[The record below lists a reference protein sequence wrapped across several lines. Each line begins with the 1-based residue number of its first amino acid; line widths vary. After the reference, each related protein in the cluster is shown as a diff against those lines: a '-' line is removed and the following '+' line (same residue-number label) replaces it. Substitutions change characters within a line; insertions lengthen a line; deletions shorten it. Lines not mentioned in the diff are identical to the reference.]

1 MSTHIGAEPGEIAER
16 VLMPGDPLRA
26 KWIAETFLEDA
37 KCYST
42 VRNMFGFTGTYQG
55 VRVSVQGSGMGMPSC
70 ADLHPRAD
78 QRVRRE
84 DADPGRVLRR
94 ADRVA

>member
-1 MSTHIGAEPGEIAER
+1 MSTHIGAKPGEIAER

-26 KWIAETFLEDA
+26 KWIAENYLEDA

-55 VRVSVQGSGMGMPSC
+55 EPGVRAGVGDGDALG
-70 ADLHPRAD
+70 LHLRPRAD

-84 DADPGRVLRR
+84 DADPGRVVRGAGR
-94 ADRVA
+94 